1 VNQKLQDIRK
11 SRWINERLKM
21 QKCKKCI
28 DLKLEIEILFQQKEY
43 DQIRIILEDNCEEIT
58 LDNDLSL
65 LYYIV
70 DVYNTERYNQLE
82 FTIFT
87 MSKSI
92 DEVIGLFTVL
102 KFMLRRIEFN
112 MPDALNEFYLFV
124 IKNRISAFAIQKSA
138 EFACINLELVF
149 DRIKE
154 GA

>member
-1 VNQKLQDIRK
+1 MNQKLQDIRK